1 MAAETAEERV
11 ARLKEE
17 LATTQAELKKS
28 MKGREKSRA
37 VIERERAEIAKRKD
51 EIERLRKREDKLD
64 ERLTLALERL
74 EPAFASAM
82 LDGHQAVSKQLT
94 TVIAHG
100 VGKFDLIVTSTGD
113 GVHSETSFHFTKP
126 PQAVDLAA
134 PMTTAG
140 IERMKKFQRFAAKKW
155 SSSLR
160 ELFGPD
166 DFHFKNGA
174 RIAGA
179 FPDHQDHV
187 HIAR

>member
-1 MAAETAEERV
+1 MATETAEERV
-11 ARLKEE
+11 ARLKAE
-17 LATTQAELKKS
+17 LATTQAELQKSKK
-28 MKGREKSRA
+28 GQEKSRDI
-37 VIERERAEIAKRKD
+37 VERERAEIAQRKR
-51 EIERLRKREDKLD
+51 EIERLRNRERKLD

-74 EPAFASAM
+74 EPAFATTM
-82 LDGHQAVSKQLT
+82 LDGHPTVAEKLK

-113 GVHSETSFHFTKP
+113 GVHAETSFHFTKP

-155 SSSLR
+155 LTSLN

-166 DFHFKNGA
+166 DFHVKNGT

-187 HIAR
+187 HVAR